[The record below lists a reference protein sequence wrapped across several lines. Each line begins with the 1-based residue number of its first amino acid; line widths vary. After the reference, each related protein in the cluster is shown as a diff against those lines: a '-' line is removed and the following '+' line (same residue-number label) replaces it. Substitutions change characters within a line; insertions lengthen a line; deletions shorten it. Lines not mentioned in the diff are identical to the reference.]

1 MTKSNVSYTV
11 VWNLSG
17 LYSGVHDPKIDRD
30 KSEVLKLTNAFGKK
44 YKGKIN
50 SDKLTAKA
58 LLSAINEI
66 EVLEEKLHVYLNF
79 ASYLHSQD
87 TKSPKIGAFYQE
99 AMEFGT
105 KIQTRLLWFSLEIQS
120 IPDTQAKKLL
130 AQITLKPYKH
140 YLKHL
145 RAFSPFKKTLAE
157 EEIIA
162 NLSQVGGEAFVRFYD
177 EKSSSEKF
185 TYKGRVLGLAQIS
198 SIMKDDP
205 SVQNRIDASKAYTRK
220 FKENQKFYAYV
231 LNTLLLE
238 KKIIDE
244 MRGYKY
250 PQESTFLGYEV
261 APKMVQE
268 LKSTV
273 TNSYSLCER
282 FYHAKSKAV
291 GRKLFEWDRYS
302 RIYSDEDEINVSW
315 DEAKDIVLTSFEK
328 FDHQFADIAK
338 MFFDKGW
345 IDAKVSTKKR
355 AGAFCSLGT
364 PSKNPFILMSFT
376 GKPDDAMTLAHE
388 LGHGIHAY
396 LSRNNSLYNFFPS
409 TATAEIAS
417 IFAESLV
424 FDHLYKNALH
434 KKQKINLLG
443 NKIQGSMATIF
454 RQIAFYDFES
464 KIHEH
469 RRQKGEL
476 SVEDFNNYFQSTLS
490 PMFGK
495 GLTLT
500 DQHKYWW
507 MPVLHFY
514 HYNFYVFTYAFGEA
528 LTLSLYQKYK
538 LEGGDFIEKY
548 KKSLSKGGSLSP
560 QGIALQMSVD
570 ISKGDSWQ
578 QGIDILSSY
587 ISEFED
593 LVK

>member
-1 MTKSNVSYTV
+1 MAKSKLFNNV

-17 LYSGVHDPKIDRD
+17 VYSGIHDPKIAKD
-30 KSEVLKLTNAFGKK
+30 KSKIQKLAAKFIKT
-44 YKGKIN
+44 YKGKID
-50 SDKLTAKA
+50 SKS
-58 LLSAINEI
+58 LSADTLLLAIKEL
-66 EVLEEKLHVYLNF
+66 ETLEDAVLVYTNF

-87 TKSPKIGAFYQE
+87 TQSAEIGAFYQE

-105 KIQTRLLWFSLEIQS
+105 KIQTMLLWFSLEIQS
-120 IPDTQAKKLL
+120 IPEPEARKLL
-130 AQITLKPYKH
+130 TNTALKPYRH

-145 RAFSPFKKTLAE
+145 RVFSPFKKTLAE

-162 NLSQVGGEAFVRFYD
+162 NLSQTGGDAFVRFYD

-185 TYKGRVLGLAQIS
+185 TYKGRALGLAQIS

-205 SVQNRIDASKAYTRK
+205 SVQNRIDASEAYTRK
-220 FKENQKFYAYV
+220 FKDNQKFYAYV
-231 LNTLLLE
+231 LNTLLLD

-244 MRGYKY
+244 LRGYKY

-261 APKMVQE
+261 APRMVQE

-273 TNSYSLCER
+273 TSNYSLCER
-282 FYHAKSKAV
+282 YYLAKSKAV

-302 RIYSDEDEINVSW
+302 RIFSDEDEINVSW
-315 DEAKDIVLTSFEK
+315 EEAKDIVLTSFEN
-328 FDHQFADIAK
+328 FDHEFADVAK

-364 PSKNPFILMSFT
+364 PSKNPFILMSYT

-388 LGHGIHAY
+388 LGHGIHAH
-396 LSRNNSLYNFFPS
+396 LSRNNSLHNFFPS

-424 FDHLYKNALH
+424 FDHLYKNAVH

-469 RRQKGEL
+469 RRQTGEL
-476 SVEDFNNYFQSTLS
+476 SVDDFNNYFQSTLS

-538 LEGGDFIEKY
+538 LEGGDFIEQY
-548 KKSLSKGGSLSP
+548 KKSLSNGGSLSP
-560 QGIALQMSVD
+560 QNIALQMGVD

-587 ISEFED
+587 VSEFED